1 MILHSHRDGNEGAI
15 FSTDQGR
22 RESEAHRRGRASKQ
36 AREKEGGR
44 ETGEKNHYFLCV
56 TAVGAS
62 KLKQGE
68 GSNRKE
74 ETRREEWRKKRST
87 ATPGSRRNPSQ
98 VGRRTHRWPQYK
110 PTQSHR
116 LFLGFDSW
124 GLGPEILWIS
134 SIVVRNGDPRQ
145 MSLLMGCVRQICFDL
160 GVYCSS
166 FFPSWIWEP
175 GKSKHV

>member
-22 RESEAHRRGRASKQ
+22 RESEAHGRGRASKQ

-44 ETGEKNHYFLCV
+44 EGDRGENHYFLCV

-68 GSNRKE
+68 GSNREK

-87 ATPGSRRNPSQ
+87 ATPGSRRDPSQ
-98 VGRRTHRWPQYK
+98 VGRHTHRWPQYK
-110 PTQSHR
+110 PTQSDNSD
-116 LFLGFDSW
+116 FILGFES
-124 GLGPEILWIS
+124 
-134 SIVVRNGDPRQ
+134 
-145 MSLLMGCVRQICFDL
+145 
-160 GVYCSS
+160 
-166 FFPSWIWEP
+166 
-175 GKSKHV
+175 